1 MYIKKGDTVVIRTGK
16 YKNMTGVVDKAFP
29 SENKV
34 IVKGEAKVGDNK
46 IVINEVTKSKKAR
59 SAQDQGGLVKK
70 IAKMDASNVAL
81 ICTNEECVKNGKAT
95 RIKIVTQVVDGKEVK
110 LRACVKCGA
119 VIEAAPKK
127 AAKKETTKKAPATKK
142 TSTRKTKKAEA
153 PADAE

>member
-1 MYIKKGDTVVIRTGK
+1 MYIKKGDTVVLRTGK
-16 YKNMTGVVDKAFP
+16 YKNMTGVVDKVFP
-29 SENKV
+29 QENKV
-34 IVKGEAKVGDNK
+34 IVKGEAKVGDKK

-81 ICTNEECVKNGKAT
+81 MCSNPECVKNGKAT
-95 RIKIVTQVVDGKEVK
+95 RVKIVTQVVDGKETK

-119 VIEAAPKK
+119 VIDATPKK
-127 AAKKETTKKAPATKK
+127 AKKEPAKKAPATKK